1 VIVSIAA
8 DHAGPGTLRAM
19 RIAIPLVL
27 AVLCL
32 AATFFTGAV
41 LTVVL
46 MIVALCLVLDGATKW
61 FSRSGGLSEN
71 RQ

>member
-1 VIVSIAA
+1 
-8 DHAGPGTLRAM
+8 M
-19 RIAIPLVL
+19 RIAIPFLL
-27 AVLCL
+27 AALCL
-32 AATFFTGAV
+32 AVTFWTGAV

-61 FSRSGGLSEN
+61 FARTGGLSDN

>member
-1 VIVSIAA
+1 
-8 DHAGPGTLRAM
+8 M

-32 AATFFTGAV
+32 VVSTWTGAV

-46 MIVALCLVLDGATKW
+46 LVVALCLVLDAATTW
-61 FSRSGGLSEN
+61 FSRSGGLSQN

>member
-1 VIVSIAA
+1 
-8 DHAGPGTLRAM
+8 M

-32 AATFFTGAV
+32 VASTWTGSI

-46 MIVALCLVLDGATKW
+46 LIVALCLVLDAATTW
-61 FSRSGGLSEN
+61 WSRTGGLSDN